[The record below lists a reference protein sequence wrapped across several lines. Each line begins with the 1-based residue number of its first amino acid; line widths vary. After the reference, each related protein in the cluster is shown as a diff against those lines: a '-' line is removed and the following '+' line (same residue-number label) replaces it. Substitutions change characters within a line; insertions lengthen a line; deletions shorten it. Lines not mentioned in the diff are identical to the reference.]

1 MPIRSAIACA
11 FFVPKLRD
19 HFPAFHSNLFF
30 FKEKKQRISSAI
42 RAKNNRMKTIL
53 FIIQKEFKQIFRDK
67 SMLQLIFILPILQ
80 LLILS
85 NAATFDVKNISIT
98 FVDNDQSRD
107 SRDLINAFK
116 ASSYFKVTEPFY
128 SEKEAVEEMQKG
140 KTDIIVTIPIHF
152 NRYLRKE
159 QKASVSVSIN
169 AIDAAT
175 AGVENVYVT
184 QILNTYNQNIQM
196 QSKYFSENKEVT
208 QNIMVIPSFWYNNT
222 LNYKTFMVPGILV
235 LLVTMLTL
243 FLSSMNIVR
252 EKELGT
258 LEQINVTPIKK
269 YQFIIGKLFPFWI
282 LGLVILTVGLLIAK
296 LVFNVPMLGSIFLV
310 YGFTSVYLLLILGFG
325 LYISNH
331 TETQQQAMFI
341 AWFFMVIFI
350 LMSGL
355 FTPIE
360 SMPKWAQNLTLLNP
374 IRYFVEFIRMVL
386 LKGSGISEV
395 LPNLLIVSGF
405 AVFVNG
411 MAVWSYK
418 KSN

>member
-1 MPIRSAIACA
+1 
-11 FFVPKLRD
+11 
-19 HFPAFHSNLFF
+19 
-30 FKEKKQRISSAI
+30 
-42 RAKNNRMKTIL
+42 MKTIL

-85 NAATFDVKNISIT
+85 NAATFDVKNIAIT
-98 FVDNDQSRD
+98 FVDNDQSRE

-116 ASSYFKVTEPFY
+116 ASTYFKVTTPHF

-140 KTDIIVTIPIHF
+140 KTDIILNIPIHF
-152 NRYLRKE
+152 NRDLQKD
-159 QKASVSVSIN
+159 QKASISVSIN

-184 QILNTYNQNIQM
+184 QIINNYNHNIQI
-196 QSKYFSENKEVT
+196 QSKNFFENKEVA
-208 QNIMVIPSFWYNNT
+208 QNILVIPSFWYNNT

-269 YQFIIGKLFPFWI
+269 YQFIIGKLFPFWV
-282 LGLVILTVGLLIAK
+282 LGLVILTVGLVISK
-296 LVFNVPMLGSIFLV
+296 VVFDVPMLGNIFLV

-386 LKGSGISEV
+386 LKGAGLKEV
-395 LPNLLIVSGF
+395 LPNLVVILIF
-405 AVFVNG
+405 AILING
-411 MAVWSYK
+411 LAVWSYK
-418 KSN
+418 KTN